1 MTLGKRLTQDLY
13 LSYERS
19 VAGAVGTMS
28 IFYDVSRRFTVRA
41 RAGEEN
47 ALDLIFTLQ
56 FRLSRSAGVAAHGS
70 VDTIRACPAAIV
82 QWIERAPPKR

>member
-1 MTLGKRLTQDLY
+1 
-13 LSYERS
+13 
-19 VAGAVGTMS
+19 MS

-56 FRLSRSAGVAAHGS
+56 F
-70 VDTIRACPAAIV
+70 D
-82 QWIERAPPKR
+82 